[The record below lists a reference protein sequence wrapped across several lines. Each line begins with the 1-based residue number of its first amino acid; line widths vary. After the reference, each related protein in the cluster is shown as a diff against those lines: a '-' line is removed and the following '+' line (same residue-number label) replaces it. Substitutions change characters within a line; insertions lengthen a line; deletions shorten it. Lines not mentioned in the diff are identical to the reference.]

1 MNKKIVGESGAGLV
15 KITLNYLGKAI
26 QVEIDD
32 LIFKETDKQLVSD
45 LFVAALN
52 NVFEKYDTIIKEQIA
67 KTYGIGKNTSLP
79 PLMPGTNGFKNQ
91 RCKMIIDVFV
101 FGAVMLLWVTKFS
114 AKKRLLASTIVV
126 GYCIH
131 TGLYAHVND
140 DTGFAVLFLIGGI
153 INAFVAYTWLGRAYP
168 DRRLTDGKN
177 DSV

>member
-79 PLMPGTNGFKNQ
+79 PLMPGTNGFKN
-91 RCKMIIDVFV
+91 
-101 FGAVMLLWVTKFS
+101 
-114 AKKRLLASTIVV
+114 
-126 GYCIH
+126 
-131 TGLYAHVND
+131 
-140 DTGFAVLFLIGGI
+140 
-153 INAFVAYTWLGRAYP
+153 
-168 DRRLTDGKN
+168 
-177 DSV
+177 